1 MFFFLIKGS
10 APTIKWE
17 AIFVVAVAV
26 AVVAVSFL
34 CCFFLS
40 SSWKWKGDFHFL
52 QLSDRW
58 LFFSSFTRGRRMSG
72 NHRTERRRRNNR
84 RAIFLSLSLSL
95 FFSFLQ
101 IMIPKKN
108 YPKKKRARKESMKA
122 PSSLRSFRSC
132 FFSFQSTTNGSK
144 EERVESSPVM
154 TSSRSNHLALS
165 NQWPKGR
172 TTQNDVIAVPWEQ
185 KSDS

>member
-1 MFFFLIKGS
+1 MGGHFCCCCCCGCC
-10 APTIKWE
+10 
-17 AIFVVAVAV
+17 
-26 AVVAVSFL
+26 
-34 CCFFLS
+34 CCFFSLLFFFVVVVEMKGRLS
-40 SSWKWKGDFHFL
+40 FFAAQRPL
-52 QLSDRW
+52 T

-84 RAIFLSLSLSL
+84 RAISLSLSLSL